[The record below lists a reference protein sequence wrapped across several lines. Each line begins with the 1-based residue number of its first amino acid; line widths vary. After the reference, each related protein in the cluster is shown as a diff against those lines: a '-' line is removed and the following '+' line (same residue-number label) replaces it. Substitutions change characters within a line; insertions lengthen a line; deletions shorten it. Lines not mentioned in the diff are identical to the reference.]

1 MRVPIFKITNDDNP
15 MDYAY
20 PLMTEGRDF
29 ADANENDP
37 ALVSEVLGLRVGSS
51 VTVGGGAAVQ
61 FTIQRIR

>member
-1 MRVPIFKITNDDNP
+1 
-15 MDYAY
+15 
-20 PLMTEGRDF
+20 MTEGRDF